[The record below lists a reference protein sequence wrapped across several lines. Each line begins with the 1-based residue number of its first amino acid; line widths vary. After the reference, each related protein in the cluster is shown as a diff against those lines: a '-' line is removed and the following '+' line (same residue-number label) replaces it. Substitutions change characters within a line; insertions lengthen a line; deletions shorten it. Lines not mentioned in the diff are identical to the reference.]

1 MQAAKLDSSV
11 TESYATITKQLD
23 KFTCDTSVY

>member
-1 MQAAKLDSSV
+1 MQAAKLDLSE

-23 KFTCDTSVY
+23 KFITSVY

>member
-11 TESYATITKQLD
+11 TKSYATITKQLD
-23 KFTCDTSVY
+23 KFITSVY